1 MSQRVSTLSNPTE
14 RKYAASGLRPY
25 GATGGDQ
32 ARQPSAP
39 MSQWHTASVCAASPA
54 LKIANEL
61 VHRFLLIGNTRPH
74 ARPTPVA
81 TTPAANSHSDRYG
94 TRGSFN
100 QSPAKT
106 PHSAVAIAGSVLSR
120 PSGSEGGVS
129 R

>member
-25 GATGGDQ
+25 AAKGRDQ
-32 ARQPSAP
+32 ARQPSAA
-39 MSQWHTASVCAASPA
+39 MSQWHPASGCAPSPA
-54 LKIANEL
+54 LKIANETG
-61 VHRFLLIGNTRPH
+61 HRVLWIGHARPH

-120 PSGSEGGVS
+120 PSGS
-129 R
+129 